1 MMFGGR
7 GTGKVDP
14 SEYREHVRRSARGLR
29 AFVDGVE
36 VELLDYSEGGLRVR
50 FDRPLPRVATVE
62 LLRNEKLMRT
72 TVAVVAWSRNNQTGY
87 SFRPNQKLTMIEP
100 KSPLPREAA
109 PRINNSSG
117 GVSGTALRDR
127 LKL

>member
-7 GTGKVDP
+7 GTSKFNP
-14 SEYREHVRRSARGLR
+14 SEYRAHVRKSARGLR

-50 FDRPLPRVATVE
+50 YDRPLPRVATIE
-62 LLRNEKLMRT
+62 MLRNEKPMRT
-72 TVAVVAWSRNNQTGY
+72 IAAVVAWSRNDQTGY
-87 SFRPNQKLTMIEP
+87 AFRPNQKLAMIET
-100 KSPLPREAA
+100 KVPLRRDVA
-109 PRINNSSG
+109 PPVSNERG
-117 GVSGTALRDR
+117 GVSGAALRDR